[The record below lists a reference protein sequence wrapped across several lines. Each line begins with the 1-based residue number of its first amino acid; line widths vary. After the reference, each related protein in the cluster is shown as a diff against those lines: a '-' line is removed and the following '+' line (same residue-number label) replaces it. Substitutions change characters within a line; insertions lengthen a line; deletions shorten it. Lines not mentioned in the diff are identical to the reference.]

1 MGHVAAS
8 TGTSSNTICCISL
21 SFFHV
26 ADVTG
31 HDYIAKSS
39 RAPMSYVFKVMPLGP
54 ISLRSQLS

>member
-21 SFFHV
+21 SFFH

-39 RAPMSYVFKVMPLGP
+39 RAPMSYVFKVLPLGP
-54 ISLRSQLS
+54 TP